1 MTGHN
6 ELLME
11 LVESEQWQ
19 ALKREAEAHTLTY
32 RNAALAEANSEWDFV
47 VKERN
52 AHTARAIPAFLMHIE
67 TKVKNN
73 LKKEKGVVDEETLY

>member
-32 RNAALAEANSEWDFV
+32 RNAALAEANSEWDFI

-52 AHTARAIPAFLMHIE
+52 AHTARAIPAFLLHIE

-73 LKKEKGVVDEETLY
+73 LKKESGVQDDSSLY